1 MFSFKDHDFYDEN
14 NSGDN
19 DNNQGLGK
27 GNEGEREE
35 EEDSMEFSTDHGV
48 SPNTDTYMHAHSIY
62 SFYLISLYLFLY
74 RRSRIYQLTLSPPL
88 SSILSH
94 SLILSLILALT
105 WLDSNFHDTYS
116 NRYIFLC
123 R

>member
-1 MFSFKDHDFYDEN
+1 MSERLFSFKDHDFYDEN

-48 SPNTDTYMHAHSIY
+48 SPNTDTYIHAHSIY

-74 RRSRIYQLTLSPPL
+74 RRSRIYQLTLSPPSPRYSL
-88 SSILSH
+88 THLFFPSSLP
-94 SLILSLILALT
+94 
-105 WLDSNFHDTYS
+105 
-116 NRYIFLC
+116 
-123 R
+123 